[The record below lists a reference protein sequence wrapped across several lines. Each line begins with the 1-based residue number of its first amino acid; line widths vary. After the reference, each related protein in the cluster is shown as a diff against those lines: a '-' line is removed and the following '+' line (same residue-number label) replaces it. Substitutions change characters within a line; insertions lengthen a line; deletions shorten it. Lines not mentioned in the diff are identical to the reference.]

1 MLSLPP
7 QKNPFMVLCFQY
19 IVIKHPA
26 GEQAEDVGFSDSCSY
41 TEW

>member
-7 QKNPFMVLCFQY
+7 KNPFMVLCLQY

-26 GEQAEDVGFSDSCSY
+26 GGQAEYVGFSDNCSS
-41 TEW
+41 TNFR